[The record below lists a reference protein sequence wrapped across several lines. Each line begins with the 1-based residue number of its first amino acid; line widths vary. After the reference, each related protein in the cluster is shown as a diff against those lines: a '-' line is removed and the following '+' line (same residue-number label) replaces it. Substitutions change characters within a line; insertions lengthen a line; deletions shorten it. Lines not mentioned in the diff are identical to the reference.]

1 MRGGVKAIAREWAVA
16 IHPPLIRLCGATFPP
31 KGKAKNILYKGSTTM
46 SLSIESRCIHL
57 EGDDRASRFG
67 AVSFPIYQTAT
78 FAHPALGE
86 STGYDYS
93 RVQNPTRQQLEK
105 TVASLEQGT
114 DAVAFSSG
122 MAAILAVMEL
132 FAPGDHIVTEAD
144 LYGGTPRLFHTVSEP
159 RGITFTSVSFSDG
172 SDGIDRAAAAIRP
185 ETKALYIETP
195 TNPMMNVTDIRA
207 AAELAHAH
215 GALLI
220 VDNTFLSPYLQNP
233 LALGADIVV
242 HSGTKYLSGH
252 NDTLAG
258 FAVVKDD
265 TLATRLRE
273 ISKTIGANLA
283 PFDSWLLLR
292 GIQTLAVRMD
302 RAGEN
307 ALALAEWLKTQP
319 QVTRVIYPGLPE
331 HPGHALMKKQAR
343 GFGAMLTFEVHDKR
357 DVPVLLKAVKLIR
370 FAESLGGTESLLT
383 YPLTQTHADIAPE
396 VLAANGLTD
405 RILRL
410 SVGIENVN
418 DLIADLTQAFAAL
431 NA

>member
-1 MRGGVKAIAREWAVA
+1 
-16 IHPPLIRLCGATFPP
+16 
-31 KGKAKNILYKGSTTM
+31 M

-57 EGDDRASRFG
+57 EGDDPAARYG
-67 AVSFPIYQTAT
+67 VISFPIYQTAT

-105 TVASLEQGT
+105 TVAALEQGT
-114 DAVAFSSG
+114 DAVAFSTG

-159 RGITFTSVSFSDG
+159 RGITFTTVNFSDG
-172 SDGIDRAAAAIRP
+172 TAQVAAAIRP

-195 TNPMMNVTDIRA
+195 TNPMMRVTDIRK

-233 LALGADIVV
+233 LTLGADIVV

-258 FAVVKDD
+258 FAVVKDAA
-265 TLATRLRE
+265 LAARLRE

-283 PFDSWLLLR
+283 PFDAWLLLR

-302 RAGEN
+302 RAEEN
-307 ALALAEWLKTQP
+307 AMTLAQWLKTRP
-319 QVTRVIYPGLPE
+319 EVTRVIYPGLPE
-331 HPGHALMKKQAR
+331 HPGHALMKQQAR
-343 GFGAMLTFEVHDKR
+343 GFGAMLTFEVRDKR
-357 DVPVLLKAVKLIR
+357 EVPVLLKAVRLIR

-383 YPLTQTHADIAPE
+383 YPITQTHADVPPE
-396 VLAANGLTD
+396 VLVANGLTD

-410 SVGIENVN
+410 SVGIENIN
-418 DLIADLTQAFAAL
+418 DLRTDLEQAFAAVQAAL
-431 NA
+431 

>member
-1 MRGGVKAIAREWAVA
+1 
-16 IHPPLIRLCGATFPP
+16 
-31 KGKAKNILYKGSTTM
+31 M

-57 EGDDRASRFG
+57 EGDNPAARYG
-67 AVSFPIYQTAT
+67 AISFPIYQTAT

-105 TVASLEQGT
+105 TVAALEQGT
-114 DAVAFSSG
+114 DAVAFSTG

-159 RGITFTSVSFSDG
+159 RGITFTAVNFSNG
-172 SDGIDRAAAAIRP
+172 TAQVAAAIRP

-195 TNPMMNVTDIRA
+195 TNPMMRVTDIRK

-233 LALGADIVV
+233 LTLGADIVV

-258 FAVVKDD
+258 FAVVKDAA
-265 TLATRLRE
+265 LAARLRE

-283 PFDSWLLLR
+283 PFDAWLLLR

-302 RAGEN
+302 RAEEN
-307 ALALAEWLKTQP
+307 AMALAQWLKTRP
-319 QVTRVIYPGLPE
+319 EVTRVIYPGLPE
-331 HPGHALMKKQAR
+331 HPGHALMKQQAR
-343 GFGAMLTFEVHDKR
+343 GFGAMLTFEVRDKR
-357 DVPVLLKAVKLIR
+357 EVPVLLKAVRLIR

-383 YPLTQTHADIAPE
+383 YPITQTHADVPPE

-410 SVGIENVN
+410 SVGIENIN
-418 DLIADLTQAFAAL
+418 DLRADLEQAFAAVQAAL
-431 NA
+431 

>member
-1 MRGGVKAIAREWAVA
+1 
-16 IHPPLIRLCGATFPP
+16 
-31 KGKAKNILYKGSTTM
+31 M

-57 EGDDRASRFG
+57 EGDNPAARYG
-67 AVSFPIYQTAT
+67 AISFPIYQTAT

-105 TVASLEQGT
+105 TVAALEQGT
-114 DAVAFSSG
+114 DAVAFSTG

-159 RGITFTSVSFSDG
+159 RGITFTTVNFSDG
-172 SDGIDRAAAAIRP
+172 TAQVAAAIRP

-195 TNPMMNVTDIRA
+195 TNPMMRVTDIRK

-215 GALLI
+215 EALLI

-233 LALGADIVV
+233 LTLGADIVV

-258 FAVVKDD
+258 FAVVKDAA
-265 TLATRLRE
+265 LAARLRE

-283 PFDSWLLLR
+283 PFDAWLLLR

-302 RAGEN
+302 RAEEN
-307 ALALAEWLKTQP
+307 AMTLAQWLKTRP
-319 QVTRVIYPGLPE
+319 EVTRVIYPGLPE
-331 HPGHALMKKQAR
+331 HPGHALMKQQAR
-343 GFGAMLTFEVHDKR
+343 GFGAMLTFEVRDKR
-357 DVPVLLKAVKLIR
+357 EVPVLLKAVRLIR

-383 YPLTQTHADIAPE
+383 YPITQTHADVPPE

-410 SVGIENVN
+410 SVGIENIN
-418 DLIADLTQAFAAL
+418 DLRTDLEQAFAAVQAAL
-431 NA
+431 

>member
-1 MRGGVKAIAREWAVA
+1 
-16 IHPPLIRLCGATFPP
+16 
-31 KGKAKNILYKGSTTM
+31 M

-57 EGDDRASRFG
+57 EGDDPAARYG
-67 AVSFPIYQTAT
+67 AISFPIYQTAT
-78 FAHPALGE
+78 FAHPAFGE

-105 TVASLEQGT
+105 TVAALEQGT
-114 DAVAFSSG
+114 DAVAFSTG

-132 FAPGDHIVTEAD
+132 FAPGDHIVAEAD
-144 LYGGTPRLFHTVSEP
+144 LYGGTPRLFHAVSEP
-159 RGITFTSVSFSDG
+159 RGITFTTVNFSDG
-172 SDGIDRAAAAIRP
+172 TAQVAAAIRP

-195 TNPMMNVTDIRA
+195 TNPMMHVTDIRA

-233 LALGADIVV
+233 LTLGADIVV

-258 FAVVKDD
+258 FAVVKDAA
-265 TLATRLRE
+265 LAARLRE

-283 PFDSWLLLR
+283 PFDAWLLLR

-302 RAGEN
+302 RAEEN
-307 ALALAEWLKTQP
+307 AMTLAQWLKTRP
-319 QVTRVIYPGLPE
+319 EVTRVIYPGLPE
-331 HPGHALMKKQAR
+331 HPGHALMKQQAR
-343 GFGAMLTFEVHDKR
+343 GFGAMLTFEVRDKR
-357 DVPVLLKAVKLIR
+357 EVPVLLKAVRLIR

-383 YPLTQTHADIAPE
+383 YPITQTHADVPPE

-410 SVGIENVN
+410 SVGIENIN
-418 DLIADLTQAFAAL
+418 DLRTDLEQAFAAVQ
-431 NA
+431 AAP

>member
-1 MRGGVKAIAREWAVA
+1 
-16 IHPPLIRLCGATFPP
+16 
-31 KGKAKNILYKGSTTM
+31 M

-57 EGDDRASRFG
+57 EGDDPAARYG
-67 AVSFPIYQTAT
+67 AISFPIYQTAT

-105 TVASLEQGT
+105 TVAALEQGT
-114 DAVAFSSG
+114 DAVAFSTG

-144 LYGGTPRLFHTVSEP
+144 LYGGTPRLFHTVSES
-159 RGITFTSVSFSDG
+159 RGITFTTVNFSDG
-172 SDGIDRAAAAIRP
+172 TAQVAAAIRP

-195 TNPMMNVTDIRA
+195 TNPMMRVTDIRA

-233 LALGADIVV
+233 LTLGADIVV

-258 FAVVKDD
+258 FAVVKDAA
-265 TLATRLRE
+265 LAARLRE

-283 PFDSWLLLR
+283 PFDAWLLLR

-302 RAGEN
+302 RAEEN
-307 ALALAEWLKTQP
+307 AMTLAQWLKTRP
-319 QVTRVIYPGLPE
+319 EVKRVIYPGLPE
-331 HPGHALMKKQAR
+331 HPGHALMKQQAR
-343 GFGAMLTFEVHDKR
+343 GFGAMLTFEVRDKR
-357 DVPVLLKAVKLIR
+357 EVPVLLKAVRLIR

-383 YPLTQTHADIAPE
+383 YPITQTHADVPPE

-410 SVGIENVN
+410 SVGIENIN
-418 DLIADLTQAFAAL
+418 DLRTDLEQAFAAVQAAL
-431 NA
+431 

>member
-1 MRGGVKAIAREWAVA
+1 
-16 IHPPLIRLCGATFPP
+16 
-31 KGKAKNILYKGSTTM
+31 M

-57 EGDDRASRFG
+57 EGDDPAARYG
-67 AVSFPIYQTAT
+67 AISFPIYQTAT

-105 TVASLEQGT
+105 TVAALEQGT
-114 DAVAFSSG
+114 DAVAFSTS

-159 RGITFTSVSFSDG
+159 RGITFTTVNFSDG
-172 SDGIDRAAAAIRP
+172 TAQVAAAIRP

-195 TNPMMNVTDIRA
+195 TNPMMRVTDIRK

-233 LALGADIVV
+233 LTLGADIVV

-258 FAVVKDD
+258 FAVVKDAA
-265 TLATRLRE
+265 LAARLRE
-273 ISKTIGANLA
+273 ISKTIGVNLA
-283 PFDSWLLLR
+283 PFDAWLLLR
-292 GIQTLAVRMD
+292 GLQTLAVRMD
-302 RAGEN
+302 RAEEN
-307 ALALAEWLKTQP
+307 AMTLAQWLKTRP
-319 QVTRVIYPGLPE
+319 EVTRVIYPGLSE
-331 HPGHALMKKQAR
+331 HPGHALMKQQAR
-343 GFGAMLTFEVHDKR
+343 GFGAMLTLEVRDKR
-357 DVPVLLKAVKLIR
+357 EVPVLLKAVRLIR

-383 YPLTQTHADIAPE
+383 YPITQTHADVPPE

-410 SVGIENVN
+410 SVGIENIN
-418 DLIADLTQAFAAL
+418 DLRTDLEQAFAAVQAAL
-431 NA
+431 

>member
-1 MRGGVKAIAREWAVA
+1 
-16 IHPPLIRLCGATFPP
+16 
-31 KGKAKNILYKGSTTM
+31 M

-78 FAHPALGE
+78 FAHPALGK

-172 SDGIDRAAAAIRP
+172 IGRAAAAIRP

-258 FAVVKDD
+258 FAVVKDAA
-265 TLATRLRE
+265 LAARLRE

-302 RAGEN
+302 RAEEN
-307 ALALAEWLKTQP
+307 ALALAEWLKLQP

-331 HPGHALMKKQAR
+331 HPGHALMQRQAR

-357 DVPVLLKAVKLIR
+357 DVPVLLKTVKLIR

-383 YPLTQTHADIAPE
+383 YPITQTHADVAPE

-418 DLIADLTQAFAAL
+418 DLIADLAQAFAAL

>member
-1 MRGGVKAIAREWAVA
+1 
-16 IHPPLIRLCGATFPP
+16 
-31 KGKAKNILYKGSTTM
+31 M

-132 FAPGDHIVTEAD
+132 FAPGDHIVAEAD

-172 SDGIDRAAAAIRP
+172 IGRAAAAIRP

-258 FAVVKDD
+258 FAVVKD
-265 TLATRLRE
+265 TALAARLRE

-283 PFDSWLLLR
+283 SFDSWLLLR

-302 RAGEN
+302 RAEEN
-307 ALALAEWLKTQP
+307 ALALAEWLKLQP

-331 HPGHALMKKQAR
+331 HPGHALMQRQAR

-357 DVPVLLKAVKLIR
+357 DVPVLLKTVKLIR

-383 YPLTQTHADIAPE
+383 YPITQTHADVAPE

-418 DLIADLTQAFAAL
+418 DLIADLAQAFAAL

>member
-1 MRGGVKAIAREWAVA
+1 
-16 IHPPLIRLCGATFPP
+16 
-31 KGKAKNILYKGSTTM
+31 M

-57 EGDDRASRFG
+57 EGDDPAARYG
-67 AVSFPIYQTAT
+67 AISFPIYQTAT

-105 TVASLEQGT
+105 TVAALEQGT
-114 DAVAFSSG
+114 DTVAFSTG

-144 LYGGTPRLFHTVSEP
+144 LYGGTPRMFHTVSEP
-159 RGITFTSVSFSDG
+159 RGITFTTVNFSDG
-172 SDGIDRAAAAIRP
+172 TAQVAAAIRP

-195 TNPMMNVTDIRA
+195 TNPMMRVTDIRK

-233 LALGADIVV
+233 LTLGADIVV

-258 FAVVKDD
+258 FAVVKDAA
-265 TLATRLRE
+265 LAARLRE

-283 PFDSWLLLR
+283 PFDAWLLLR

-302 RAGEN
+302 RAEEN
-307 ALALAEWLKTQP
+307 AMTLAQWLKTRP
-319 QVTRVIYPGLPE
+319 EVTRVIYPGLPE
-331 HPGHALMKKQAR
+331 HPGHALMKQQAR
-343 GFGAMLTFEVHDKR
+343 GFGAMLTFEVRDKR
-357 DVPVLLKAVKLIR
+357 EVPVLLKAVRLIR

-383 YPLTQTHADIAPE
+383 YPITQTHADVPPE

-410 SVGIENVN
+410 SVGIENIN
-418 DLIADLTQAFAAL
+418 DLRTDLEQAFAAVQAAL
-431 NA
+431 

>member
-1 MRGGVKAIAREWAVA
+1 
-16 IHPPLIRLCGATFPP
+16 
-31 KGKAKNILYKGSTTM
+31 M

-57 EGDDRASRFG
+57 EGDDPAARYG
-67 AVSFPIYQTAT
+67 AISFPIYQTAT

-105 TVASLEQGT
+105 TVAALEQGT
-114 DAVAFSSG
+114 DAVAFSTG

-159 RGITFTSVSFSDG
+159 RGITFTTVNFSDG
-172 SDGIDRAAAAIRP
+172 TAQVAAAIRP

-195 TNPMMNVTDIRA
+195 TNPMMHVTDIRK

-233 LALGADIVV
+233 LTLGADIVV

-258 FAVVKDD
+258 FAVVKDAE
-265 TLATRLRE
+265 LAARLRE

-283 PFDSWLLLR
+283 PFDAWLLLR

-302 RAGEN
+302 RAEEN
-307 ALALAEWLKTQP
+307 ALALAQWLKTRQE
-319 QVTRVIYPGLPE
+319 VTRVIYPGLPE
-331 HPGHALMKKQAR
+331 HPGHALMKQQAR
-343 GFGAMLTFEVHDKR
+343 GFGAMLTFEVRDKR
-357 DVPVLLKAVKLIR
+357 EVPVLLKTVRLIR

-383 YPLTQTHADIAPE
+383 YPITQTHADVPPE

-410 SVGIENVN
+410 SVGIENIN
-418 DLIADLTQAFAAL
+418 DLRTDLEQAFAAVQAAL
-431 NA
+431 

>member
-1 MRGGVKAIAREWAVA
+1 
-16 IHPPLIRLCGATFPP
+16 
-31 KGKAKNILYKGSTTM
+31 M

-57 EGDDRASRFG
+57 EGDDPAARYG
-67 AVSFPIYQTAT
+67 AISFPIYQTAT

-105 TVASLEQGT
+105 TVAALEQGT
-114 DAVAFSSG
+114 DAVAFSTG

-132 FAPGDHIVTEAD
+132 FAPGDHIVAEAD

-159 RGITFTSVSFSDG
+159 RGITFTTVNFSDG
-172 SDGIDRAAAAIRP
+172 TAQVAAAIRP

-195 TNPMMNVTDIRA
+195 TNPMMRVTDIRA

-233 LALGADIVV
+233 LTIGADIVV

-258 FAVVKDD
+258 FAVVKDAA
-265 TLATRLRE
+265 LAARLRE

-283 PFDSWLLLR
+283 PFDAWLLLR

-302 RAGEN
+302 RAEEN
-307 ALALAEWLKTQP
+307 AMALAQWLKTRP
-319 QVTRVIYPGLPE
+319 EVTRVIYPGLPE
-331 HPGHALMKKQAR
+331 HPGHALMKQQAR
-343 GFGAMLTFEVHDKR
+343 GFGAMLTFEVRDKR
-357 DVPVLLKAVKLIR
+357 EVPVLLKAVRLIR

-383 YPLTQTHADIAPE
+383 YPITQTHADVPPE

-410 SVGIENVN
+410 SVGIENIN
-418 DLIADLTQAFAAL
+418 DLRTDLEQAFAAVQAAL
-431 NA
+431 

>member
-1 MRGGVKAIAREWAVA
+1 
-16 IHPPLIRLCGATFPP
+16 
-31 KGKAKNILYKGSTTM
+31 M

-172 SDGIDRAAAAIRP
+172 IGRAAAAIRP

-258 FAVVKDD
+258 FAVVKDAA
-265 TLATRLRE
+265 LAARLRE

-302 RAGEN
+302 RAKEN
-307 ALALAEWLKTQP
+307 ALALAEWLKLQP

-331 HPGHALMKKQAR
+331 HPGHALMQRQAR
-343 GFGAMLTFEVHDKR
+343 GFGAMLTFEVRDKR
-357 DVPVLLKAVKLIR
+357 DVPVLLKTVKLIR

-383 YPLTQTHADIAPE
+383 YPITQTHADVAPE

-418 DLIADLTQAFAAL
+418 DLIADLAQAFAAL

>member
-1 MRGGVKAIAREWAVA
+1 
-16 IHPPLIRLCGATFPP
+16 
-31 KGKAKNILYKGSTTM
+31 M

-57 EGDDRASRFG
+57 EGDDPAARYG
-67 AVSFPIYQTAT
+67 AISFPIYQTAT

-105 TVASLEQGT
+105 TVAALEQGT
-114 DAVAFSSG
+114 DAVAFSTG
-122 MAAILAVMEL
+122 MAAILAVLEL
-132 FAPGDHIVTEAD
+132 FAPGDHIVAEAD

-159 RGITFTSVSFSDG
+159 RGITFTTVNFSDG
-172 SDGIDRAAAAIRP
+172 TAQVAAAIRP

-195 TNPMMNVTDIRA
+195 TNPMMRVTDIRA

-233 LALGADIVV
+233 LTLGADIVV

-258 FAVVKDD
+258 FAVVKDAA
-265 TLATRLRE
+265 LAARLRE

-283 PFDSWLLLR
+283 PFDAWLLLR

-302 RAGEN
+302 RAEEN
-307 ALALAEWLKTQP
+307 AMALAQWLKTRP
-319 QVTRVIYPGLPE
+319 EVTRVIYPGLSE
-331 HPGHALMKKQAR
+331 HPGHALMKQQAR
-343 GFGAMLTFEVHDKR
+343 GFGAMLTFEVRDKR
-357 DVPVLLKAVKLIR
+357 EVPVLLKAVRLIR

-383 YPLTQTHADIAPE
+383 YPITQTHADVPPE

-410 SVGIENVN
+410 SVGIENIN
-418 DLIADLTQAFAAL
+418 DLRADLEQAFAAVQAAL
-431 NA
+431 

>member
-1 MRGGVKAIAREWAVA
+1 
-16 IHPPLIRLCGATFPP
+16 
-31 KGKAKNILYKGSTTM
+31 M

-57 EGDDRASRFG
+57 EGDDPAARYG
-67 AVSFPIYQTAT
+67 AISFPIYQTAT

-105 TVASLEQGT
+105 TVAALEQGT
-114 DAVAFSSG
+114 DAIAFSTG

-159 RGITFTSVSFSDG
+159 RGITFTTVNFSDG
-172 SDGIDRAAAAIRP
+172 TAQVAAAIRT

-195 TNPMMNVTDIRA
+195 TNPMMRVTDIRA

-233 LALGADIVV
+233 LTLGADIVV

-258 FAVVKDD
+258 FAVVKDAA
-265 TLATRLRE
+265 LAARLRE

-283 PFDSWLLLR
+283 PFDAWLLLR

-302 RAGEN
+302 RAEEN
-307 ALALAEWLKTQP
+307 AMTLAQWLKTRQE
-319 QVTRVIYPGLPE
+319 VTRVIYPGLPE
-331 HPGHALMKKQAR
+331 HPGHALMKQQAR
-343 GFGAMLTFEVHDKR
+343 GFGAMLTFEVRDKR
-357 DVPVLLKAVKLIR
+357 EVPVLLKAVRLIR

-383 YPLTQTHADIAPE
+383 YPITQTHADVPPE
-396 VLAANGLTD
+396 VLAANGLTE

-410 SVGIENVN
+410 SVGIENIN
-418 DLIADLTQAFAAL
+418 DLRADLGQAFAAVQAAL
-431 NA
+431 

>member
-1 MRGGVKAIAREWAVA
+1 
-16 IHPPLIRLCGATFPP
+16 
-31 KGKAKNILYKGSTTM
+31 M

-57 EGDDRASRFG
+57 EGDDPAARYG
-67 AVSFPIYQTAT
+67 AISFPIYQTAT

-105 TVASLEQGT
+105 TVAALEQGT
-114 DAVAFSSG
+114 DAVAFSTG

-132 FAPGDHIVTEAD
+132 FVPGDHIVTEAD

-159 RGITFTSVSFSDG
+159 RGITFTTVNFSDG
-172 SDGIDRAAAAIRP
+172 TAQVAAAIRT

-195 TNPMMNVTDIRA
+195 TNPMMRVTDIRKA
-207 AAELAHAH
+207 ADLAHAH

-233 LALGADIVV
+233 LTLGADIVV

-258 FAVVKDD
+258 FAVVKDAA
-265 TLATRLRE
+265 LAARLRE

-283 PFDSWLLLR
+283 PFDAWLLLR

-302 RAGEN
+302 RAEEN
-307 ALALAEWLKTQP
+307 AMTLAQWLKTRP
-319 QVTRVIYPGLPE
+319 EVTRVIYPGLPE
-331 HPGHALMKKQAR
+331 HPGHALMKQQAR
-343 GFGAMLTFEVHDKR
+343 GFGAMLTFEVRDKR
-357 DVPVLLKAVKLIR
+357 EVPVLLKAVRLIR

-383 YPLTQTHADIAPE
+383 YPITQTHADVPPE

-410 SVGIENVN
+410 SVGIENIN
-418 DLIADLTQAFAAL
+418 DLRADLEQAFAAVQAAL
-431 NA
+431 

>member
-1 MRGGVKAIAREWAVA
+1 
-16 IHPPLIRLCGATFPP
+16 
-31 KGKAKNILYKGSTTM
+31 M

-57 EGDDRASRFG
+57 EGDDPAARYG
-67 AVSFPIYQTAT
+67 AISFPIYQTAT

-105 TVASLEQGT
+105 TVAALEQGT
-114 DAVAFSSG
+114 DAVAFSTG
-122 MAAILAVMEL
+122 MAAILSVMEL
-132 FAPGDHIVTEAD
+132 FVPGDHIVTEAD

-159 RGITFTSVSFSDG
+159 RGITFTTVNFSDG
-172 SDGIDRAAAAIRP
+172 TAQVAAAIRP

-195 TNPMMNVTDIRA
+195 TNPMMHVTDIRK

-233 LALGADIVV
+233 LTLGADIVV

-258 FAVVKDD
+258 FAVVKDAV
-265 TLATRLRE
+265 LAARLRE

-283 PFDSWLLLR
+283 PFDAWLLLR

-302 RAGEN
+302 RAEEN
-307 ALALAEWLKTQP
+307 AMALAQWLKNRP
-319 QVTRVIYPGLPE
+319 EVTRVIYPGLPE
-331 HPGHALMKKQAR
+331 HPGHALMKQQAR
-343 GFGAMLTFEVHDKR
+343 GFGAMLTFEVRDKR
-357 DVPVLLKAVKLIR
+357 EVPVLLKAVRLIR

-383 YPLTQTHADIAPE
+383 YPITQTHADVPPE

-410 SVGIENVN
+410 SVGIENIN
-418 DLIADLTQAFAAL
+418 DLRADLEQAFAAVQAAL
-431 NA
+431 

>member
-1 MRGGVKAIAREWAVA
+1 
-16 IHPPLIRLCGATFPP
+16 
-31 KGKAKNILYKGSTTM
+31 M

-57 EGDDRASRFG
+57 EGDDPAARYG
-67 AVSFPIYQTAT
+67 AISFPIYQTAT

-105 TVASLEQGT
+105 TVAALEQGT
-114 DAVAFSSG
+114 DAVAFSTG

-159 RGITFTSVSFSDG
+159 RGITFTTVNFSDG
-172 SDGIDRAAAAIRP
+172 TAQVAAAIRP

-195 TNPMMNVTDIRA
+195 TNPMMRVTDIRA

-233 LALGADIVV
+233 LTLGADIVV

-258 FAVVKDD
+258 FAVVKDAA
-265 TLATRLRE
+265 LAARLRE

-283 PFDSWLLLR
+283 PFDAWLLLR

-302 RAGEN
+302 RAEEN
-307 ALALAEWLKTQP
+307 AMTLAQWLKTRP
-319 QVTRVIYPGLPE
+319 EVTRVIYPGLPE
-331 HPGHALMKKQAR
+331 HPGHALMKQQAR
-343 GFGAMLTFEVHDKR
+343 GFGAMLTFEVRDKR
-357 DVPVLLKAVKLIR
+357 EVPVLLKAVRLIR

-383 YPLTQTHADIAPE
+383 YPITQTHADVPPE

-410 SVGIENVN
+410 SVGIENIN
-418 DLIADLTQAFAAL
+418 DLRTDLEQAFAAVQAAL
-431 NA
+431 

>member
-1 MRGGVKAIAREWAVA
+1 
-16 IHPPLIRLCGATFPP
+16 
-31 KGKAKNILYKGSTTM
+31 M

-57 EGDDRASRFG
+57 ERDDPAARYG
-67 AVSFPIYQTAT
+67 AISFPIYQTAT

-105 TVASLEQGT
+105 TVAALEQGT
-114 DAVAFSSG
+114 DAVAFSTG

-159 RGITFTSVSFSDG
+159 RGITFTTVNFSDG
-172 SDGIDRAAAAIRP
+172 TAQVAAAIRP

-195 TNPMMNVTDIRA
+195 TNPMMRVTDIRK

-233 LALGADIVV
+233 LTLGADIVV

-258 FAVVKDD
+258 FAVVKDAA
-265 TLATRLRE
+265 LAARLRE

-283 PFDSWLLLR
+283 PFDAWLLLR

-302 RAGEN
+302 RAEEN
-307 ALALAEWLKTQP
+307 AMTLAQWLKTRP
-319 QVTRVIYPGLPE
+319 EVTRVIYPGLPE
-331 HPGHALMKKQAR
+331 HPGHALMKQQTR
-343 GFGAMLTFEVHDKR
+343 GFGAMLTFEVRDKR
-357 DVPVLLKAVKLIR
+357 EVPVLLKAVRLIR

-383 YPLTQTHADIAPE
+383 YPITQTHADVPPE

-410 SVGIENVN
+410 SVGIENIN
-418 DLIADLTQAFAAL
+418 DLRTDLEQAFAAVQAAL
-431 NA
+431 

>member
-1 MRGGVKAIAREWAVA
+1 
-16 IHPPLIRLCGATFPP
+16 
-31 KGKAKNILYKGSTTM
+31 M

-57 EGDDRASRFG
+57 EDDDRAARYG

-78 FAHPALGE
+78 FAHPALGQ

-105 TVASLEQGT
+105 TVAALESGT
-114 DAVAFSSG
+114 DAVAFSTG

-132 FAPGDHIVTEAD
+132 FAPGDHVVTESD
-144 LYGGTPRLFHTVSEP
+144 LYGGTLRLFRTVCEP
-159 RGITFTSVSFSDG
+159 RGITFTAVNFSKG
-172 SDGIDRAAAAIRP
+172 MGEAAQAITP
-185 ETKALYIETP
+185 ATKALYIETP

-207 AAELAHAH
+207 AAELAHAC
-215 GALLI
+215 GAVLI

-233 LALGADIVV
+233 LTLGADIVV

-258 FAVVKDD
+258 FAVVKDPA
-265 TLATRLRE
+265 LAERLRE
-273 ISKTIGANLA
+273 VSKTIGANLA

-302 RAGEN
+302 RAEEN
-307 ALALAEWLKTQP
+307 ALALAHWLQQQP
-319 QVTRVIYPGLPE
+319 QVSRVIYPGLPE
-331 HPGHALMKKQAR
+331 HPGHELMKCQAR
-343 GFGAMLTFEVHDKR
+343 GFGAMLTFEVTDKAY
-357 DVPVLLKAVKLIR
+357 VPVLLKNVKLIR

-383 YPLTQTHADIAPE
+383 YPVTQTHADVPPE

-418 DLIADLTQAFAAL
+418 DLTADLTQAFAAL
-431 NA
+431 

>member
-1 MRGGVKAIAREWAVA
+1 
-16 IHPPLIRLCGATFPP
+16 
-31 KGKAKNILYKGSTTM
+31 M

-57 EGDDRASRFG
+57 EGDDPAARYG
-67 AVSFPIYQTAT
+67 AISFPIYQTAT

-105 TVASLEQGT
+105 TVAALEQGT
-114 DAVAFSSG
+114 DAVAFSTG

-132 FAPGDHIVTEAD
+132 FAPGDHIVAEAD

-159 RGITFTSVSFSDG
+159 RGITFTTVNFSDG
-172 SDGIDRAAAAIRP
+172 TAQVAAAIRP

-195 TNPMMNVTDIRA
+195 TNPMMHVTDIRK

-233 LALGADIVV
+233 LTLGADIVI

-258 FAVVKDD
+258 FAVIKDAA
-265 TLATRLRE
+265 LAARLRE

-283 PFDSWLLLR
+283 PFDAWLLLR

-302 RAGEN
+302 RAEEN
-307 ALALAEWLKTQP
+307 AMALAQWLKTRQE
-319 QVTRVIYPGLPE
+319 VTRVIYPGLPE
-331 HPGHALMKKQAR
+331 HPGHALMKQQAR
-343 GFGAMLTFEVHDKR
+343 GFGAMLTFEVRDKR
-357 DVPVLLKAVKLIR
+357 EVPVLLKAVRLIR

-383 YPLTQTHADIAPE
+383 YPITQTHADVPPE

-410 SVGIENVN
+410 SVGIENIN
-418 DLIADLTQAFAAL
+418 DLRADLEQAFAAVQAAL
-431 NA
+431 

>member
-1 MRGGVKAIAREWAVA
+1 
-16 IHPPLIRLCGATFPP
+16 
-31 KGKAKNILYKGSTTM
+31 M

-57 EGDDRASRFG
+57 EGDNPAARYG
-67 AVSFPIYQTAT
+67 AISFPIYQTAT

-105 TVASLEQGT
+105 TVAALEQGT
-114 DAVAFSSG
+114 DAVAFSTG

-159 RGITFTSVSFSDG
+159 RGITFTTVNFSDG
-172 SDGIDRAAAAIRP
+172 TAQVAAAIRP

-195 TNPMMNVTDIRA
+195 TNPMMHVTDIRK

-233 LALGADIVV
+233 LTLGADIVV

-258 FAVVKDD
+258 FAVVKDAA
-265 TLATRLRE
+265 LAARLRE

-283 PFDSWLLLR
+283 PFDAWLLLR

-302 RAGEN
+302 RAEEN
-307 ALALAEWLKTQP
+307 AMALAQWLKTRP
-319 QVTRVIYPGLPE
+319 EVTRVIYPGLPE
-331 HPGHALMKKQAR
+331 HPGHALMKQQAR
-343 GFGAMLTFEVHDKR
+343 GFGAMLTFEVRDKR
-357 DVPVLLKAVKLIR
+357 EVPVLLKAVRLIR

-383 YPLTQTHADIAPE
+383 YPITQTHADVPPE

-410 SVGIENVN
+410 SVGIENIN
-418 DLIADLTQAFAAL
+418 DLRADLEQAFAAVQAAL
-431 NA
+431 